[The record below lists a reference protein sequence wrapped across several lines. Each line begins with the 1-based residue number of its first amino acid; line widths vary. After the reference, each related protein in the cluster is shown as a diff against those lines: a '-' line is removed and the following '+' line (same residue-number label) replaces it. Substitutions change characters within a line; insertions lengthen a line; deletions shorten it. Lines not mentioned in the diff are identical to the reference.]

1 MTGDGPRPLANNRGK
16 RSIPSG
22 GVYDARHF
30 VSRLSLIVG
39 LERPFPISSPPPHR
53 LVSPIGGTVG
63 MGISNIF
70 KPSGSQKSGG
80 DQASVTDPGPLSSNS
95 DKTDIGTLP
104 QPNLKIKVR
113 G

>member
-1 MTGDGPRPLANNRGK
+1 
-16 RSIPSG
+16 
-22 GVYDARHF
+22 
-30 VSRLSLIVG
+30 
-39 LERPFPISSPPPHR
+39 
-53 LVSPIGGTVG
+53 